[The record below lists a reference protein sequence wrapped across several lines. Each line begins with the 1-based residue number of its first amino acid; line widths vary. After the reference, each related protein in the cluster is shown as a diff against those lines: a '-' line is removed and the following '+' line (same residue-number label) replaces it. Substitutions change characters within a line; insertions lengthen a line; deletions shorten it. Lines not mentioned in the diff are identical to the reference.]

1 MVRVVRM
8 AKMARMGSPINWSG
22 DGLTASAETAVA
34 ARWTVSARESLL
46 CGVFLCKACP
56 YIATGCAASER
67 VCV

>member
-1 MVRVVRM
+1 
-8 AKMARMGSPINWSG
+8 MGSPINWSG
-22 DGLTASAETAVA
+22 DGLTASAETAVT
-34 ARWTVSARESLL
+34 ARWTVRVRESLL